1 MKKIQI
7 EKNEWKE
14 MIEIESATR
23 IINDGCHFKTLSDT
37 IIHIGQ
43 KMQDRKATPKHVD
56 EMLDIRDSL
65 DLIVD
70 QFKCDV
76 SNWASSF
83 SIGEEDIK
91 EDK

>member
-23 IINDGCHFKTLSDT
+23 IINDGCHFKTLSDA

-43 KMQDRKATPKHVD
+43 KMKDRKATPKHIN
-56 EMLDIRDSL
+56 EMTEIHDALDV
-65 DLIVD
+65 IVD

-83 SIGEEDIK
+83 SIAEEETK
-91 EDK
+91 EAK